1 MASATGPKSKGGV
14 VNDNILEVLRE
25 WDGRSKNS
33 QEEGKTLQ
41 KRLERLQQVHYQGEV
56 IFNQEK
62 QETQAQIKSIQEGL
76 KGLASSVKNLDKEID
91 KAIDQIPVKPGVYHV
106 NFLEK
111 IKQAIILLK
120 KRVEDASTW
129 LEAFNQKSAK
139 RHAYWGQFKK
149 SGTQFSQSSE
159 RYVATSVG

>member
-1 MASATGPKSKGGV
+1 MASPISPKTKGGAA
-14 VNDNILEVLRE
+14 NDSLLEIIRE
-25 WDGRSKNS
+25 WDGRSKNIP
-33 QEEGKTLQ
+33 EEEKLPQ
-41 KRLERLQQVHYQGEV
+41 KKFERLQQVHYQEQV
-56 IFNQEK
+56 VFNQK
-62 QETQAQIKSIQEGL
+62 NQETQAQIKAIQEEL
-76 KGLASSVKNLDKEID
+76 KGLAGSVKNLDKEID
-91 KAIDQIPVKPGVYHV
+91 KTIEQIPVKPGVYHI

-139 RHAYWGQFKK
+139 KHAYWGQFKK

>member
-1 MASATGPKSKGGV
+1 MASPTGPKTKGGAT
-14 VNDNILEVLRE
+14 NDSLLEIIRE
-25 WDGRSKNS
+25 WDSRSKNIP
-33 QEEGKTLQ
+33 EEEKLLQ
-41 KRLERLQQVHYQGEV
+41 KKFERIQQVHYQEQV
-56 IFNQEK
+56 VFNQKNE
-62 QETQAQIKSIQEGL
+62 QTQVQIKAIQEEL
-76 KGLASSVKNLDKEID
+76 KGLAGSVKNLDKEID
-91 KAIDQIPVKPGVYHV
+91 RAIDQIPVKPGVYHV

-139 RHAYWGQFKK
+139 RHAYWSQFKK

>member
-1 MASATGPKSKGGV
+1 MASPTGPKTKGGTT
-14 VNDNILEVLRE
+14 NDSLLEIIRE
-25 WDGRSKNS
+25 WDSRSKNIP
-33 QEEGKTLQ
+33 EEEKLLQ
-41 KRLERLQQVHYQGEV
+41 KKFERLQQVHYQEQV
-56 IFNQEK
+56 VFNQK
-62 QETQAQIKSIQEGL
+62 NQETQVQIKAIQEEL
-76 KGLASSVKNLDKEID
+76 KSLAGSVKNLDKEID

-120 KRVEDASTW
+120 KHVEDASTW

>member
-1 MASATGPKSKGGV
+1 MASTTGPKSKGGA
-14 VNDNILEVLRE
+14 VNDNILEIIRE

-33 QEEGKTLQ
+33 QEEEKTLQ
-41 KRLERLQQVHYQGEV
+41 KRVERIQQVHYQEQV
-56 IFNQEK
+56 VFNQKNE
-62 QETQAQIKSIQEGL
+62 QTQNQIKSIQEEL

-91 KAIDQIPVKPGVYHV
+91 KAIEQIPVKPGIYHV

-111 IKQAIILLK
+111 VRQSIFLLK

-139 RHAYWGQFKK
+139 KHGYWNQFKK
-149 SGTQFSQSSE
+149 SGTQWSLSNE
-159 RYVATSVG
+159 RNVATSVG

>member
-1 MASATGPKSKGGV
+1 MASPTGPKTKGGTT
-14 VNDNILEVLRE
+14 NDSLLEIIRE
-25 WDGRSKNS
+25 WDSRSKNIP
-33 QEEGKTLQ
+33 EEEKLLQ
-41 KRLERLQQVHYQGEV
+41 KKFERLQQVHYQEQV
-56 IFNQEK
+56 VFNQK
-62 QETQAQIKSIQEGL
+62 NQETQVQIKAIQEEL
-76 KGLASSVKNLDKEID
+76 KGLTGSVKNLDKEID

-120 KRVEDASTW
+120 KHVEDASTW

>member
-1 MASATGPKSKGGV
+1 MASITGPKSKGGV
-14 VNDNILEVLRE
+14 VNDNILEIIRE

-33 QEEGKTLQ
+33 QEEEKTLQ
-41 KRLERLQQVHYQGEV
+41 KRVERIQQVHYQEQV
-56 IFNQEK
+56 VFNQKNE
-62 QETQAQIKSIQEGL
+62 QTQNQIKSIQEEL

-91 KAIDQIPVKPGVYHV
+91 KAIEQIPVKPGIYHV

-111 IKQAIILLK
+111 VRQSIFLLK

-139 RHAYWGQFKK
+139 KHGYWNQFKK
-149 SGTQFSQSSE
+149 SGTQWSLSNE

>member
-1 MASATGPKSKGGV
+1 MASPTGPKTKGGAT
-14 VNDNILEVLRE
+14 NDSLLEIIRE
-25 WDGRSKNS
+25 WDSRSKNIP
-33 QEEGKTLQ
+33 EEEKLLQ
-41 KRLERLQQVHYQGEV
+41 KKFERLQQVHYQEQV
-56 IFNQEK
+56 VFNQK
-62 QETQAQIKSIQEGL
+62 NQETQVQIKAIQEEL
-76 KGLASSVKNLDKEID
+76 KSLAGSMKNLDKEID

-129 LEAFNQKSAK
+129 LEALNQKSAK

>member
-1 MASATGPKSKGGV
+1 MASPISPKTKGGAA
-14 VNDNILEVLRE
+14 NDSLLEIIRE
-25 WDGRSKNS
+25 WDGRSKNT
-33 QEEGKTLQ
+33 QEEEKILQ
-41 KRLERLQQVHYQGEV
+41 KKYERLQQVHYQERV
-56 IFNQEK
+56 VFNQK
-62 QETQAQIKSIQEGL
+62 NQETQVQIKAIQEEL
-76 KGLASSVKNLDKEID
+76 KALVGSVKNLDKEID
-91 KAIDQIPVKPGVYHV
+91 KTIEQIPVQPGVYHV

-139 RHAYWGQFKK
+139 KHAYWGQFKK

>member
-1 MASATGPKSKGGV
+1 MASPTGPKTKGGAT
-14 VNDNILEVLRE
+14 NDSLLEIIRE
-25 WDGRSKNS
+25 WDSRSKNIP
-33 QEEGKTLQ
+33 EEEKLLQ
-41 KRLERLQQVHYQGEV
+41 KKFERLQQVHYQEQV
-56 IFNQEK
+56 VFNQK
-62 QETQAQIKSIQEGL
+62 NQETQVQIKAIQEEL
-76 KGLASSVKNLDKEID
+76 KSLAGSMKNLDKEID

-129 LEAFNQKSAK
+129 LEAFNQRAAK
-139 RHAYWGQFKK
+139 KRDYWPKAK
-149 SGTQFSQSSE
+149 TLGTQFSQSSE

>member
-1 MASATGPKSKGGV
+1 MASPISSKTKGGIA
-14 VNDNILEVLRE
+14 NNNILEILRE
-25 WDGRSKNS
+25 WDGRSKNIP
-33 QEEGKTLQ
+33 EEEKILQ
-41 KRLERLQQVHYQGEV
+41 KRYERLQQVHYQGEV
-56 IFNQEK
+56 IFSQKN
-62 QETQAQIKSIQEGL
+62 QETQAQIKAIQEEL
-76 KGLASSVKNLDKEID
+76 RGLASSVKNLDKEID
-91 KAIDQIPVKPGVYHV
+91 KTIEQIPVQPGIYHV

-139 RHAYWGQFKK
+139 RHGYWGQFKK

>member
-1 MASATGPKSKGGV
+1 MASTTGPKSKGGAA
-14 VNDNILEVLRE
+14 NDNILEVLRE
-25 WDGRSKNS
+25 WDGRSKNN
-33 QEEGKTLQ
+33 QEEEKTLQ
-41 KRLERLQQVHYQGEV
+41 KRFERIQQVHYQEQV
-56 IFNQEK
+56 VFNQKNE
-62 QETQAQIKSIQEGL
+62 QAQSQIKSIQEEL

-91 KAIDQIPVKPGVYHV
+91 KAIEQIPVKPGIYHV

-111 IKQAIILLK
+111 VRQAIFLLK

-139 RHAYWGQFKK
+139 KHGYWSQFKK
-149 SGTQFSQSSE
+149 SGTQWSLSNE

>member
-1 MASATGPKSKGGV
+1 MASTIGPKSKGGA

-33 QEEGKTLQ
+33 QEEEKTLQ
-41 KRLERLQQVHYQGEV
+41 KRFERIQQVHYQEQV
-56 IFNQEK
+56 VFNQKNE
-62 QETQAQIKSIQEGL
+62 QTQSQIKSIQEEL

-91 KAIDQIPVKPGVYHV
+91 KAIEQIPVKPGIYHV

-111 IKQAIILLK
+111 VRQAIFLLK

-139 RHAYWGQFKK
+139 KHGYWNQFKK
-149 SGTQFSQSSE
+149 SGTQWSLSNE
-159 RYVATSVG
+159 RNVATSVG

>member
-1 MASATGPKSKGGV
+1 MASPISPKTKGGA
-14 VNDNILEVLRE
+14 VNDSLLEIIRE
-25 WDGRSKNS
+25 WDGRSKNIP
-33 QEEGKTLQ
+33 EEEKLLQ
-41 KRLERLQQVHYQGEV
+41 KKYERLQQVHYQERV
-56 IFNQEK
+56 VFNQK
-62 QETQAQIKSIQEGL
+62 NQETQVQIKAIQEEL
-76 KGLASSVKNLDKEID
+76 KGLAGSVKNLDKEID
-91 KAIDQIPVKPGVYHV
+91 KTIEQIPVQPGVYHV

-149 SGTQFSQSSE
+149 SGTQFSQSGE

>member
-1 MASATGPKSKGGV
+1 MASNNIPKTKGGISD
-14 VNDNILEVLRE
+14 DNFAEIIRE
-25 WDGRSKNS
+25 WDLRSKNN
-33 QEEGKTLQ
+33 Q
-41 KRLERLQQVHYQGEV
+41 KEQDLVQKKFERLKQVHYQEQV
-56 IFNQEK
+56 VFNQK
-62 QETQAQIKSIQEGL
+62 QQETKTQIKSIQEEL

-91 KAIDQIPVKPGVYHV
+91 KAIEQIPVKPGVYHI

-139 RHAYWGQFKK
+139 KHAYWHQFKK
-149 SGTQFSQSSE
+149 SGTQFSQSGE